1 MSSAWWE
8 WTLDP
13 RALACGATFVCAW
26 LLARLAPRLGWVD
39 CADGGRKQQ
48 REPLPLVGG
57 ASLAVGLGFA
67 AALGAA
73 EWGWGDLRSLP
84 EWPQS
89 LSSPWS
95 LAALAVAFVVGWI
108 DDVLPG
114 GLRPAAKLVG
124 QALCGSLAAG
134 PLIAAGAWLP
144 AVFVIGA
151 ALVALNALN
160 TFDNADGAAA
170 GISVL
175 ALAGPLP
182 VAACAM
188 LGFLPF
194 NLRRADE
201 RALFG
206 RLPRAILGDSGSH
219 LLGMLILLTPVA
231 WPALTLPLLDLA
243 RVAIERMRNGQA
255 PWVGDRRH
263 LAHRLQ
269 ARGLSPAAVALALA
283 LIAFPS
289 VGLGAILESSPG
301 VETALGSALT
311 ALLFSAATLL
321 SAPRGRPSD
330 AESAELGLEA

>member
-1 MSSAWWE
+1 MSSAWWD

-13 RALACGATFVCAW
+13 RALAWGAAFVCTW
-26 LLARLAPRLGWVD
+26 FLARLAPRLGWVD

-48 REPLPLVGG
+48 RVPLPLVGG
-57 ASLAVGLGFA
+57 AALAVGL
-67 AALGAA
+67 ALASAFGAP
-73 EWGWGDLRSLP
+73 EGDLRGLP

-89 LSSPWS
+89 LTSPWS
-95 LAALAVAFVVGWI
+95 LAALAAAFLLGLV
-108 DDVLPG
+108 DDVLRG

-144 AVFVIGA
+144 ALFLIGA

-175 ALAGPLP
+175 GLAGPVP
-182 VAACAM
+182 VAACAL

-201 RALFG
+201 RALLG

-219 LLGMLILLTPVA
+219 LLGMLVLLTPAA

-243 RVAIERMRNGQA
+243 RVAIERMRSGQP

-289 VGLGAILESSPG
+289 VGLGAILASAPG
-301 VETALGSALT
+301 VETALGIVLT
-311 ALLFSAATLL
+311 TLLFAAATLL
-321 SAPRGRPSD
+321 GAPRGRAAD
-330 AESAELGLEA
+330 AEGAELGLGA